1 MVAGS
6 TGNSAA
12 NASAKGF
19 AAANSATTGQKGPI
33 RSFEFDIGY
42 AKDNF
47 LNTRKSQHSART
59 GIGFESMNQRILLNN
74 MSQNAEHDRHTT
86 LNYFTDFRTSRKSL
100 PNINNVVS

>member
-42 AKDNF
+42 AKANF